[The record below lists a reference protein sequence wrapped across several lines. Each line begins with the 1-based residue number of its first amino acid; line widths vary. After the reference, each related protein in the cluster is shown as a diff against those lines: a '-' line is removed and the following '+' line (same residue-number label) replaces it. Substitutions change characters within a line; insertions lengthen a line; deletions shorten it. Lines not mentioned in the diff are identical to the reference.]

1 MRNKVAK
8 KYRKEAG
15 KQSSDSN
22 RLYYESLKREHN
34 KKEVTPNFK
43 ESRRALRGLTQRF
56 VTKTTVK

>member
-22 RLYYESLKREHN
+22 RLYYEQLKKDHN
-34 KKEVTPNFK
+34 KTDVRIK
-43 ESRRALRGLTQRF
+43 TQ
-56 VTKTTVK
+56 VKRIN